1 MRKSKVAHLDPEA
14 DGVLAFYETDADME
28 HKGELLF
35 KAKYIF
41 FEDSM
46 VIEEA
51 VLNEEKYKEW
61 IPEGWC
67 YFEFMD

>member
-1 MRKSKVAHLDPEA
+1 MRKSKVAHLEPET
-14 DGVLAFYETDADME
+14 GGILAFYETDADMG